1 MFHCPYL
8 SDHWH
13 WLNQITCLHHGLGIT
28 HTSKWIKTPWVLA
41 SLTSMSFKASRG
53 KITDITDIMHT
64 YRDQL
69 TTITPAHTGPKVSPF
84 GWVSKP
90 FTVSLQGQISDYSK
104 VSFKRV
110 WTAVPTGPLFQH
122 SICLFLFLSLQQS
135 IYSTI
140 DINSILFTT
149 VTDRKWL
156 ALWSVCGR
164 LSLCLL
170 VELIYHSGGGGDGF
184 WWNASLRPSATTPSV
199 EWRLMN
205 GLGVVGSSVC
215 VCVCRG
221 IV

>member
-1 MFHCPYL
+1 MLRCPYL

-13 WLNQITCLHHGLGIT
+13 WLNQTTCLHHRLGIT
-28 HTSKWIKTPWVLA
+28 HTSKWIKTPRVLA
-41 SLTSMSFKASRG
+41 SLTSMSFKALRG

-69 TTITPAHTGPKVSPF
+69 TTITPAHTGPKVVALWMGLKAVQCFTARPDLS
-84 GWVSKP
+84 VSRESELLFP
-90 FTVSLQGQISDYSK
+90 QG
-104 VSFKRV
+104 
-110 WTAVPTGPLFQH
+110 LCL
-122 SICLFLFLSLQQS
+122 SIPYVCFLFLSLQQS

-170 VELIYHSGGGGDGF
+170 VELIYHSGGRGDGF
-184 WWNASLRPSATTPSV
+184 WWNASLRSSATTPSV